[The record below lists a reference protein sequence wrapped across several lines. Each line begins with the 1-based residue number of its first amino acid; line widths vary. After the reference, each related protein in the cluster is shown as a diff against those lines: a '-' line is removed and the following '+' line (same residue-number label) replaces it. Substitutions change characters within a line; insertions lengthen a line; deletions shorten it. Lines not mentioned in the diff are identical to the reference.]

1 MIEMLV
7 TLLILVLVFGIL
19 WYVFTALVPLPPP
32 FGMVARAIIALI
44 FVLVLIGILFGG
56 IDLPMAR
63 WRHM

>member
-1 MIEMLV
+1 
-7 TLLILVLVFGIL
+7 
-19 WYVFTALVPLPPP
+19 
-32 FGMVARAIIALI
+32 MVARAIIALI